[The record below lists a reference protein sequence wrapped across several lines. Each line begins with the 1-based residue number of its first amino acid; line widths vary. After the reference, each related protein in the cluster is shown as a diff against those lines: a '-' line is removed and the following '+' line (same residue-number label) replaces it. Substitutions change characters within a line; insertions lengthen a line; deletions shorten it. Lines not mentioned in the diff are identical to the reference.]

1 MINGPEMLRLIDAIS
16 RDRNVEKDVLFRD
29 IEQAMVSAARR
40 HFGAADTEEF
50 SCELDRLTGQ
60 IRLFHEDE
68 EIALESLGRIPAQ
81 TAKQVMIQRFR
92 EDERESIYN
101 EFIDRVG
108 ELVTGMAQ
116 RYEGGS
122 LVVSIGRAEGFMP
135 RSEQIPGEQHQPGER
150 VRCLI
155 LDVREAGNQVKI
167 VLSRAAPEFIRRLFG
182 VEVPEVAER
191 IIEIKAMAREAGH
204 RTKIAVSSIDS
215 KVDAV
220 GACVGVR
227 GSRIKNIVDELGGE
241 KIDIVRWNESS
252 QILIQ
257 NALKPA
263 EVVEISLCFELGRA
277 TVVVNEDQLSLAIG
291 KRGQNVRL
299 AARLTAWDVDILTP
313 AEYTRGLDTM
323 EQTLV
328 QVEGLD
334 ETQVDRLAA
343 LGLIS
348 VFDVEEVGP
357 EYLMETLEIDDE
369 KAREIITVAGD
380 RAKEVAEEQQREKE
394 EAERRKREEEAARA
408 AMPGEQQAAAILG
421 EEMPSQPAGGYSNE
435 GEGGG
440 GSIVEM
446 LEQQQRSTPSEEP
459 GEGETGTE
467 PISEEPTEGVPE
479 EGEMREEALAH
490 DPGQTDAERARQQD
504 ELQPAAPEDP
514 WEPEGGEPSG
524 SDANEVEMTEAAQE
538 GSPAQAMADATG
550 SEAGTVAGTPKEAHQ
565 PQGHEGAGSL
575 SSEAPEPADES
586 VEGEEPGNVPQPQAE
601 IEPEPGDEAESGDYP
616 REQAEDASA
625 ADKEV
630 REQDESQG
638 QRRGQS
644 TQ

>member
-1 MINGPEMLRLIDAIS
+1 MNTSEMLRLIDSIS
-16 RDRNVEKDVLFRD
+16 RDRNVEKEALFQD
-29 IEQAMVSAARR
+29 IEQAMVSAARK
-40 HFGAADTEEF
+40 HFNAIDTEEF
-50 SCELDRLTGQ
+50 TCELDRLTGKITVWREQ
-60 IRLFHEDE
+60 E
-68 EIALESLGRIPAQ
+68 EIPLEELGRIPAQ

-155 LDVREAGNQVKI
+155 LDVRDAGNQVKI
-167 VLSRAAPEFIRRLFG
+167 VLSRAAPEFIKRLFE

-257 NALKPA
+257 NSLKPA

-299 AARLTAWDVDILTP
+299 AARLTNWDVDILTP
-313 AEYTRGLDTM
+313 AEFTKSLDTL
-323 EQTLV
+323 EECLKTI
-328 QVEGLD
+328 EGVAED
-334 ETQVDRLAA
+334 HIDRLAA
-343 LGLIS
+343 LGVIS
-348 VFDVEEVGP
+348 VFDVEEVGVD
-357 EYLMETLEIDDE
+357 YLAETLGVEAELAETIVSTS
-369 KAREIITVAGD
+369 AD
-380 RAKEVAEEQQREKE
+380 RAKVVAEEQAKEKE
-394 EAERRKREEEAARA
+394 EAERRKREEAEAYE
-408 AMPGEQQAAAILG
+408 AMPGAAQAAAILG
-421 EEMPSQPAGGYSNE
+421 DLPPADAEPAEPAEAADEDESGDEETSDMSHD
-435 GEGGG
+435 
-440 GSIVEM
+440 
-446 LEQQQRSTPSEEP
+446 
-459 GEGETGTE
+459 
-467 PISEEPTEGVPE
+467 
-479 EGEMREEALAH
+479 EALAAEAASGQEE
-490 DPGQTDAERARQQD
+490 DDAAEPGSVTELLEQRQIEEPSAEVLADQTD
-504 ELQPAAPEDP
+504 
-514 WEPEGGEPSG
+514 
-524 SDANEVEMTEAAQE
+524 SDAGVAE
-538 GSPAQAMADATG
+538 GV
-550 SEAGTVAGTPKEAHQ
+550 EAG
-565 PQGHEGAGSL
+565 
-575 SSEAPEPADES
+575 
-586 VEGEEPGNVPQPQAE
+586 
-601 IEPEPGDEAESGDYP
+601 
-616 REQAEDASA
+616 EQE
-625 ADKEV
+625 
-630 REQDESQG
+630 ESQT
-638 QRRGQS
+638 S
-644 TQ
+644 